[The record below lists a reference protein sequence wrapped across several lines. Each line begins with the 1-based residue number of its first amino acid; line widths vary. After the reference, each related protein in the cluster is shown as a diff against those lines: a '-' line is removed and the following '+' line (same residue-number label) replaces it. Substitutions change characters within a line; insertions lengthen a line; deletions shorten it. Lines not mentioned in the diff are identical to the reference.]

1 MAVTAIT
8 PDYQGYARDQK
19 SHYGESML
27 LYIGWDEHLLFCSA
41 KAFLVQPDMTV
52 SQLIQELMPAGFAQH
67 PDFEQ
72 IEWSKVQWNLNG
84 EAVELNPDATLGAKG
99 FDHKSLLRF
108 KTPGLNGY
116 KGTGV

>member
-1 MAVTAIT
+1 
-8 PDYQGYARDQK
+8 
-19 SHYGESML
+19 
-27 LYIGWDEHLLFCSA
+27 LFCSA
-41 KAFLVQPDMTV
+41 KAFLVQPEMTV
-52 SQLIQELMPAGFAQH
+52 SQMIQQLLPAGFAQH

-84 EAVELNPDATLGAKG
+84 EAVELNPDDTLGAKG